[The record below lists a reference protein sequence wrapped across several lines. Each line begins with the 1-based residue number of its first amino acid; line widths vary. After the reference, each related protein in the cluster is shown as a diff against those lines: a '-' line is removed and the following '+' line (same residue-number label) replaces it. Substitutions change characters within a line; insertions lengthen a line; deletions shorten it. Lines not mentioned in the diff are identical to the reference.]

1 MEKGSL
7 RKYMKRNL
15 KNVIVTGAAG
25 FIGSHVV
32 KKLNKLLPETNVYI
46 IDCLTYAGNMDN
58 IAGTKSH
65 MFCIDIR
72 DEENLKNL
80 EDLEIDSIIHLA
92 AESHVDRSIEGPMEF
107 VMTNVVGTVNL
118 LELSLKYFAKN
129 PDFLFYHVS
138 TDEVFGS
145 LEMDDAPFNEKTPYD
160 PRSPYSASKAA
171 SDHFV
176 QAYHHTY
183 GLPIVLSN
191 CSNNYGP
198 NQYPEKLIPVVIQKL
213 QNREHIPVYGQ
224 GINVRDWLHVEDHAE
239 AIIEIAQR
247 GINGQTYCIGGNCE
261 LSNLELIHKL
271 VRLYDEMNETESENL
286 IQFVKDRPG
295 HDLRYSINY
304 SKLQKDLGWSPKRSI
319 VKGLRQTIL
328 WYSQIEYID

>member
-1 MEKGSL
+1 
-7 RKYMKRNL
+7 MKRNL

-72 DEENLKNL
+72 NEENLRNL
-80 EDLEIDSIIHLA
+80 EDLEIDAIIHLA

-107 VMTNVVGTVNL
+107 VMTNVVGTVNI
-118 LELSLKYFAKN
+118 LELGLKYFTKN

-145 LEMDDAPFNEKTPYD
+145 LEMNDSPFNEKTPYD

-183 GLPIVLSN
+183 GLPIVISN

-213 QNREHIPVYGQ
+213 QNRELIPVYGQ

-239 AIIEIAQR
+239 AIVEIAHR
-247 GINGQTYCIGGNCE
+247 GVNGETYCIGGDCE
-261 LSNLELIHKL
+261 LTNLELVNNL
-271 VRLYDEMNETESENL
+271 VILYDEMNGTESENL

-295 HDLRYSINY
+295 HDLRYSIDY
-304 SKLQKDLGWSPKRSI
+304 SKLQNELGWSPKRSI
-319 VKGLRQTIL
+319 VEGLRQTIL

>member
-1 MEKGSL
+1 
-7 RKYMKRNL
+7 MKRNL

-46 IDCLTYAGNMDN
+46 IDCLTYAGDMMN

-65 MFCIDIR
+65 LFCIDIR
-72 DEENLKNL
+72 DSENLKNL
-80 EDLEIDSIIHLA
+80 EDLEIDAIIHLA

-118 LELSLKYFAKN
+118 LELGLKYFAKN
-129 PDFLFYHVS
+129 PEFLFYHVS

-213 QNREHIPVYGQ
+213 QNREPIPVYGQ

-239 AIIEIAQR
+239 AIVEIAQR
-247 GINGQTYCIGGNCE
+247 GTNGETYCIGGNCE
-261 LSNLELIHKL
+261 LSNLELIHKIIK
-271 VRLYDEMNETESENL
+271 LYDGLNETSSEEL

-295 HDLRYSINY
+295 HDLRYSIDF
-304 SKLQKDLGWSPKRSI
+304 SKIQKDLGWSPKRSI
-319 VKGLRQTIL
+319 VEGLRQTIL
-328 WYSQIEYID
+328 WYCPTEYID

>member
-1 MEKGSL
+1 MVNGSL

-72 DEENLKNL
+72 NEENLRNL
-80 EDLEIDSIIHLA
+80 EDLEIDAIIHLA

-107 VMTNVVGTVNL
+107 VMTNVVGTVNI
-118 LELSLKYFAKN
+118 LELGLKYFAKN

-145 LEMDDAPFNEKTPYD
+145 LEMNDSPFNEKTPYD

-183 GLPIVLSN
+183 GLPIVISN

-213 QNREHIPVYGQ
+213 QNRELIPVYGQ

-239 AIIEIAQR
+239 AIVEIAHR
-247 GINGQTYCIGGNCE
+247 GVNGETYCIGGDCE
-261 LSNLELIHKL
+261 LTNLELVNNL
-271 VRLYDEMNETESENL
+271 VILYDEMNGTESENL

-295 HDLRYSINY
+295 HDLRYSIDY
-304 SKLQKDLGWSPKRSI
+304 SKLQNELGWSPKRSI
-319 VKGLRQTIL
+319 VEGLRQTIL

>member
-1 MEKGSL
+1 
-7 RKYMKRNL
+7 MKRNL

-32 KKLNKLLPETNVYI
+32 KKMNKLLPETNVYI

-58 IAGTKSH
+58 ITGTKSH
-65 MFCIDIR
+65 IFCIDIR
-72 DEENLKNL
+72 DSENLRNL
-80 EDLEIDSIIHLA
+80 EDLEIDAIIHLA

-107 VMTNVVGTVNL
+107 VMTNVVGTVNI
-118 LELSLKYFAKN
+118 LELGLKYFAKN
-129 PDFLFYHVS
+129 PEFLFYHVS
-138 TDEVFGS
+138 TDEVYGS
-145 LEMDDAPFNEKTPYD
+145 LEMNDSPFNEKTPYD

-183 GLPIVLSN
+183 GLPIVISN

-213 QNREHIPVYGQ
+213 QNREPIPVYGQ

-239 AIIEIAQR
+239 AIVEIAQR
-247 GINGQTYCIGGNCE
+247 GTNGETYCIGGNCE
-261 LSNLELIHKL
+261 LSNIELVNNLIM
-271 VRLYDEMNETESENL
+271 LYDEMNETKSENL

-295 HDLRYSINY
+295 HDLRYSIDY
-304 SKLQKDLGWSPKRSI
+304 SKLQNELGWSPKRSI
-319 VKGLRQTIL
+319 IEGLRQTIL

>member
-1 MEKGSL
+1 
-7 RKYMKRNL
+7 MKRNL

-65 MFCIDIR
+65 IFCIDIR
-72 DEENLKNL
+72 DSENLRNL
-80 EDLEIDSIIHLA
+80 EDLEIDAIIHLA

-107 VMTNVVGTVNL
+107 VMTNVVGTVNI
-118 LELSLKYFAKN
+118 LELGLKYFAKN
-129 PDFLFYHVS
+129 PEFLFYHVS
-138 TDEVFGS
+138 TDEVYGS
-145 LEMDDAPFNEKTPYD
+145 LEMNDSPFNEKTPYD

-183 GLPIVLSN
+183 RLPIVISN

-213 QNREHIPVYGQ
+213 QNREPIPVYGQ

-247 GINGQTYCIGGNCE
+247 GTNGETYCIGGNCE
-261 LSNLELIHKL
+261 LSNIELVNNLIM
-271 VRLYDEMNETESENL
+271 LYDEMNETKSENL

-295 HDLRYSINY
+295 HDLRYSIDY
-304 SKLQKDLGWSPKRSI
+304 SKLQNELGWSPKRSI
-319 VKGLRQTIL
+319 VEGLRQTIL

>member
-1 MEKGSL
+1 
-7 RKYMKRNL
+7 MKRNL

>member
-1 MEKGSL
+1 
-7 RKYMKRNL
+7 MKRNL

-65 MFCIDIR
+65 LFCIDIR
-72 DEENLKNL
+72 DSENLKNL
-80 EDLEIDSIIHLA
+80 EDLEIDAIIHLA

-118 LELSLKYFAKN
+118 LELGLKYFAKN

-213 QNREHIPVYGQ
+213 QNREPIPVYGQ

-239 AIIEIAQR
+239 AIVEIAQR
-247 GINGQTYCIGGNCE
+247 GTNGETYCIGGNCE
-261 LSNLELIHKL
+261 LSNLELIHEIIKI
-271 VRLYDEMNETESENL
+271 YDGLNETSSEEL

-295 HDLRYSINY
+295 HDLRYSIDF
-304 SKLQKDLGWSPKRSI
+304 SKIRYELGWSPKRSI
-319 VKGLRQTIL
+319 VEGLRQTIL
-328 WYSQIEYID
+328 WYHPTEYID

>member
-304 SKLQKDLGWSPKRSI
+304 SKLQKDLGWSPKRSV

>member
-1 MEKGSL
+1 MENGSL

-46 IDCLTYAGNMDN
+46 IDCLTYAGDMMN
-58 IAGTKSH
+58 ITGTKSH
-65 MFCIDIR
+65 LFCIDIR
-72 DEENLKNL
+72 DSENLKNL
-80 EDLEIDSIIHLA
+80 EDLEIDAIIHLA

-118 LELSLKYFAKN
+118 LELGLKYFAKN
-129 PDFLFYHVS
+129 PEFLFYHVS

-145 LEMDDAPFNEKTPYD
+145 LEMEDAPFNEKTPYD

-213 QNREHIPVYGQ
+213 QNREPIPVYGQ

-239 AIIEIAQR
+239 AIVEIAQR
-247 GINGQTYCIGGNCE
+247 GTNGETYCIGGNCE
-261 LSNLELIHKL
+261 LSNLELIHKIIK
-271 VRLYDEMNETESENL
+271 LYDGLNETSSEDL

-295 HDLRYSINY
+295 HDLRYSIDF
-304 SKLQKDLGWSPKRSI
+304 SKIRYELGWSPKRSI
-319 VKGLRQTIL
+319 VEGLRQTIL
-328 WYSQIEYID
+328 WYCPTEYID

>member
-1 MEKGSL
+1 
-7 RKYMKRNL
+7 MKRNL

-46 IDCLTYAGNMDN
+46 IDCLTYAGDMMN

-65 MFCIDIR
+65 LFCIDIR
-72 DEENLKNL
+72 DSENLKNL
-80 EDLEIDSIIHLA
+80 EDLEIDAIIHLA

-118 LELSLKYFAKN
+118 LELGLKYFAKN
-129 PDFLFYHVS
+129 PEFLFYHVS

-145 LEMDDAPFNEKTPYD
+145 LDMQDSPFNERTPYD

-213 QNREHIPVYGQ
+213 QKREPIPVYGQ

-239 AIIEIAQR
+239 AIVEIAQR
-247 GINGQTYCIGGNCE
+247 GINGETYCIGGNCE
-261 LSNLELIHKL
+261 LSNLELIHKIIK
-271 VRLYDEMNETESENL
+271 LYDGLNETSSVEL

-295 HDLRYSINY
+295 HDLRYSIDF
-304 SKLQKDLGWSPKRSI
+304 SKIRYDLGWSPKRSI
-319 VKGLRQTIL
+319 VEGLRQTIL

>member
-1 MEKGSL
+1 
-7 RKYMKRNL
+7 MKRNL

-80 EDLEIDSIIHLA
+80 EDLEIDAIIHLA

>member
-1 MEKGSL
+1 VEKGSL

-46 IDCLTYAGNMDN
+46 IDCLTYAGDMMN

-65 MFCIDIR
+65 LFCIDIR
-72 DEENLKNL
+72 DSENLKNL
-80 EDLEIDSIIHLA
+80 EDLEIDAIIHLA

-118 LELSLKYFAKN
+118 LELGLKYFAKN
-129 PDFLFYHVS
+129 PEFLFYHVS

-160 PRSPYSASKAA
+160 PRSPYSASKAS

-213 QNREHIPVYGQ
+213 QNREPIPVYGQ

-239 AIIEIAQR
+239 AIVEIAQR
-247 GINGQTYCIGGNCE
+247 GTNGETYCIGGNCE
-261 LSNLELIHKL
+261 LSNLELIHKIIK
-271 VRLYDEMNETESENL
+271 LYDGLNETSSEEL

-295 HDLRYSINY
+295 HDLRYSIDF
-304 SKLQKDLGWSPKRSI
+304 SKIQKDLGWSPKRSI
-319 VKGLRQTIL
+319 VEGLRQTIL
-328 WYSQIEYID
+328 WYCPTEYID

>member
-1 MEKGSL
+1 
-7 RKYMKRNL
+7 MKRNL

-46 IDCLTYAGNMDN
+46 IDCLTYAGDMMN

-65 MFCIDIR
+65 LFCIDIR
-72 DEENLKNL
+72 DSENLKNL
-80 EDLEIDSIIHLA
+80 EDLEIDAIIHLA

-118 LELSLKYFAKN
+118 LELGLKYFAKN
-129 PDFLFYHVS
+129 PEFLFYHVS

-213 QNREHIPVYGQ
+213 QNREPIPVYGQ

-239 AIIEIAQR
+239 AIVEIAQR
-247 GINGQTYCIGGNCE
+247 GTNGETYCIGGNCE
-261 LSNLELIHKL
+261 LSNLELIHKIIK
-271 VRLYDEMNETESENL
+271 LYDGLNETSSEEL

-295 HDLRYSINY
+295 HDLRYSIDF
-304 SKLQKDLGWSPKRSI
+304 SKIQNELGWSPKRSI
-319 VKGLRQTIL
+319 VEGLRQTIL
-328 WYSQIEYID
+328 WYCPTEYID

>member
-1 MEKGSL
+1 
-7 RKYMKRNL
+7 MKRNL

-32 KKLNKLLPETNVYI
+32 KKLNKILPETNVYI

-65 MFCIDIR
+65 IFCIDIR
-72 DEENLKNL
+72 DSENLRNL
-80 EDLEIDSIIHLA
+80 EDLEIDAIIHLA

-107 VMTNVVGTVNL
+107 VMTNVVGTVNI
-118 LELSLKYFAKN
+118 LELGLKYFAKN
-129 PDFLFYHVS
+129 PEFLFYHVS
-138 TDEVFGS
+138 TDEVYGS
-145 LEMDDAPFNEKTPYD
+145 LEMDDSPFNEKTPYD

-183 GLPIVLSN
+183 GLPIVISN

-213 QNREHIPVYGQ
+213 QNREPIPVYGQ

-239 AIIEIAQR
+239 AIVEIAQR
-247 GINGQTYCIGGNCE
+247 GTNGETYCIGGNCE
-261 LSNLELIHKL
+261 LSNIELVNNLIM
-271 VRLYDEMNETESENL
+271 LYDEMNGIESENL

-295 HDLRYSINY
+295 HDLRYSIDY
-304 SKLQKDLGWSPKRSI
+304 SKLQNELGWSPKRSI
-319 VKGLRQTIL
+319 IEGLRQTIL